1 MHFCRQRDAGLCCA
15 TSIPRFR
22 RICSPL
28 LLLTPML
35 FAHSVLAQ
43 DVGSQEKEYMGS
55 GSVITVRVH
64 EASGDLF
71 SSSAVVR
78 LFRGIAPSGEHDTS
92 RGVAEFVV
100 TRFGDYTVAVS
111 ASGYAEVRKD
121 VTVDVTGRTQ
131 VDVYLRGSSTE
142 NLTAVPGRPVLAP
155 KAREALDKALH
166 ALKENKLSD
175 ADKYIR
181 EAMHLAPG
189 NPDVLYVQ
197 GVVNLKQQNWKQAQ
211 TVLEKATQL
220 DPTSARSFAA
230 LGMALCDEGN
240 YDAAIAPLT
249 KSLQLDPVGTWET
262 EWALAKSYY
271 HMQRYDDALKA
282 SQDALEKSNDKAPEI
297 ALLVAQSLTAVGR
310 YEDAAQILRQF
321 LRDHPDRAEV
331 VTVRRWLDQLT
342 ASSNLHPK

>member
-1 MHFCRQRDAGLCCA
+1 
-15 TSIPRFR
+15 
-22 RICSPL
+22 
-28 LLLTPML
+28 ML
-35 FAHSVLAQ
+35 FAHSLLAQ

-78 LFRGIAPSGEHDTS
+78 LFRGITPSGEHDTS

-121 VTVDVTGRTQ
+121 VTVDATGRTQ

-142 NLTAVPGRPVLAP
+142 NLTAVPGRSVLAP
-155 KAREALDKALH
+155 KAREALDKALR
-166 ALKENKLSD
+166 ALKQNKLID

-310 YEDAAQILRQF
+310 YEDAGQILRQF